1 MAAFMTI
8 VGCLGGM
15 IFIAIGYN
23 QKPKAT
29 DKIIGGSIMLFAFF
43 ISIFAFPSRDNPSGD
58 SSLFFP
64 CIVMIIIG
72 GIVSMFSTIKKY
84 FENNNKIKKEQALEQ
99 KARAQEN
106 ARAKE
111 YDDKCLKVYEIYL
124 KDNYDIKND
133 DVNNIISKS
142 HNIPIDEIKSMYKRG
157 KEVKQI
163 REDEKTQA
171 AILSKRESEEK
182 IYQDEMQ
189 NSNLCG
195 KDKYLDFLNTK
206 LEGFNAV
213 QSVYNMLGDAYV
225 SGALQA
231 RNPRQTDPYFF
242 AGMANGLGGPA
253 AAMMTANEIAA
264 ENAKAKRDG
273 EIIAQNSMNEAVK
286 MKMEAQKSNDII
298 TNIKNMIDIVNSLL
312 IDDDV
317 DKNFN
322 KMKITKTTYKVL
334 DTKNIEVTIN
344 YEIDNIKILDKDGI
358 LDGSLYLYLLNSKN
372 EAIADG
378 YYNTP
383 NMEIERD
390 KYVRC
395 SNIGFKNKGS
405 IKVVCIAKDFSSVNA
420 NEDYQ
425 IKVEPIKLWT
435 IEKIN

>member
-1 MAAFMTI
+1 
-8 VGCLGGM
+8 
-15 IFIAIGYN
+15 
-23 QKPKAT
+23 
-29 DKIIGGSIMLFAFF
+29 
-43 ISIFAFPSRDNPSGD
+43 
-58 SSLFFP
+58 
-64 CIVMIIIG
+64 
-72 GIVSMFSTIKKY
+72 
-84 FENNNKIKKEQALEQ
+84 
-99 KARAQEN
+99 
-106 ARAKE
+106 
-111 YDDKCLKVYEIYL
+111 
-124 KDNYDIKND
+124 
-133 DVNNIISKS
+133 
-142 HNIPIDEIKSMYKRG
+142 
-157 KEVKQI
+157 
-163 REDEKTQA
+163 
-171 AILSKRESEEK
+171 
-182 IYQDEMQ
+182 
-189 NSNLCG
+189 
-195 KDKYLDFLNTK
+195 
-206 LEGFNAV
+206 
-213 QSVYNMLGDAYV
+213 
-225 SGALQA
+225 
-231 RNPRQTDPYFF
+231 
-242 AGMANGLGGPA
+242 
-253 AAMMTANEIAA
+253 
-264 ENAKAKRDG
+264 
-273 EIIAQNSMNEAVK
+273 MNEAVK